1 MIQIQGTKT
10 PVRPNL
16 PPHTRWD
23 RIKIGAADYL
33 SHVRLFSRNAWLFL
47 LGAFLI
53 GVNFEIFQLLLNL
66 YLKELGWG
74 EGHIGLVNSSRAV
87 GMTLMALPAALL
99 LSRIQLKPV
108 LILATIG
115 FAAFTF
121 GLSTAAALPV
131 IIVFSI
137 LMGMAFTFSRVA
149 AGPFFM
155 RNSSPKERTHL
166 FSFSF
171 GVLLV
176 AGMVGSQVGG
186 RLVSVMTSLAGDTIS
201 GYRYTLYVAIGI
213 GLLSMIPFALLK
225 ASSATDDE
233 NRIHLNLAQLRSRG
247 RFYFKITFSNFLIG
261 LGAGLIIPFLNLY
274 FREKFD
280 LTPATIGSFYFCT
293 VLVMFIGTMSG
304 PILARRFGLVRTI
317 VFTQLASIPF
327 MLLLAYTV
335 SLPLAFMAY
344 VMRAGLMNIGVPITT
359 NVSMELSDKREQGL
373 VNALLMIAWNGSW
386 MVSTAVGGSLIEK
399 YGFTLTFVI
408 TSGLYVISTLFY
420 FWAFRG
426 VEKHDQVAKRWSLID
441 AEEA

>member
-1 MIQIQGTKT
+1 MITMEAIDTT
-10 PVRPNL
+10 IRPGS
-16 PPHTRWD
+16 PPPTRWE
-23 RIKIGAADYL
+23 RTKVGAANYV
-33 SHVRLFSRNAWLFL
+33 SHVRLFSRNAWLYL

-108 LILATIG
+108 LMIASVG

-149 AGPFFM
+149 AGPFYM
-155 RNSSPKERTHL
+155 RNSTPKERTHL

-186 RLVSVMTSLAGDTIS
+186 RLVSVMTNLAGNTIS

-213 GLLSMIPFALLK
+213 GLLSLIPFALLK

-233 NRIHLNLAQLRSRG
+233 SRIHLNLAQLRSRG

-293 VLVMFIGTMSG
+293 VLVMFIGTMAG

-335 SLPLAFMAY
+335 SLPVAFMAY

-359 NVSMELSDKREQGL
+359 NVSMELSDRREQGL

-386 MVSTAVGGSLIEK
+386 MVSTAVGGSLIES

-426 VEKHDQVAKRWSLID
+426 VEKHDQRAKRWSLIE